1 MYPYLFYSV
10 YISFLKTRL
19 FPLDHLF
26 KVATQCHKNIV
37 NFAQWTYPWSKSAEV
52 ADTNW

>member
-19 FPLDHLF
+19 FPLDLF
-26 KVATQCHKNIV
+26 KMATQCHKNIV
-37 NFAQWTYPWSKSAEV
+37 NFAQLTHPWSKAAEV